1 MSEVMYKASELRR
14 PVRMMRAEGE
24 SRKNNDAMRVT
35 VGITNNKD
43 TYGMVL
49 RTQQV
54 GYRLDMFYPFVKMET
69 QKDTE
74 AFYIKPDETT
84 IQVQTEELERALA
97 SFGTQDVLI
106 VLSESEIILENEQGS
121 RVVVRNA
128 RPRQLTLPIS
138 GMETVAQA
146 SHMASSVD
154 WDALGHDG
162 IHLPLVQL
170 CNGLY
175 PAIKVT
181 TMGGN
186 TSDRRGVHIRT
197 WPPQPP
203 TFDSFQNV
211 GGDNTAEQTPQPPLG
226 GEYTAEGQAES
237 RVESCINGKMMMTIV
252 GAHADAVSVY
262 ETEFDASCAGSHSPL
277 GETVGAIISPD
288 SAKRLRELLLT
299 VISECGDGKGGC
311 LKDVLVWQAGE
322 EMLYVGC
329 DNWLMTINLL
339 DICATD
345 CSEYLDK
352 PGAYVVEVER
362 TALSQ
367 KAAGMKLMGETE
379 AYVKLE
385 TEHVYLE
392 GENLQHKGERVLVL
406 PCKHYGM
413 QEDIPTRKYR
423 LEPVITMLSA
433 ASASQDN
440 KVVKLMADLD
450 DDVLCLQCGEY
461 NLFVM

>member
-1 MSEVMYKASELRR
+1 
-14 PVRMMRAEGE
+14 
-24 SRKNNDAMRVT
+24 
-35 VGITNNKD
+35 
-43 TYGMVL
+43 
-49 RTQQV
+49 
-54 GYRLDMFYPFVKMET
+54 
-69 QKDTE
+69 
-74 AFYIKPDETT
+74 
-84 IQVQTEELERALA
+84 
-97 SFGTQDVLI
+97 
-106 VLSESEIILENEQGS
+106 
-121 RVVVRNA
+121 
-128 RPRQLTLPIS
+128 
-138 GMETVAQA
+138 
-146 SHMASSVD
+146 MASSVD

-186 TSDRRGVHIRT
+186 TSDRRGVHIETRT

-211 GGDNTAEQTPQPPLG
+211 GGDNTAEQTPQPDILPFDKSKG
-226 GEYTAEGQAES
+226 GEYAADSKAES
-237 RVESCINGKMMMTIV
+237 YQSSKMMMTIV

-262 ETEFDASCAGSHSPL
+262 ETEFDASGACLASNSPL